1 MGNDMHESR
10 PNPLRRRLIGAI
22 AVALSGAALVL
33 PRALSA
39 ALAPTPRQSRGPFYP
54 DRLPLDTDNDL
65 VRVEGREGLA
75 QGEITDLSGRVLDRN
90 GQPVAGARVE
100 IWQCDANGRYLHRL
114 DRRDRPRDADF
125 QGYGR
130 YTTGADG
137 AYRFRTI
144 KPVPYPGR
152 APHIHFA
159 VSAPGRD
166 PLVTQMYVRGAPE
179 NRQDWLLNGVGDEAA
194 RERLIVAFEPTPG
207 TTDAALTA
215 RFDLVFG

>member
-1 MGNDMHESR
+1 MHEPR
-10 PNPLRRRLIGAI
+10 PNPLRRRLIGA
-22 AVALSGAALVL
+22 VAALAGTALML

-39 ALAPTPRQSRGPFYP
+39 ALTPTPRQARGPFYP

-65 VRVEGREGLA
+65 VRVEGREELA
-75 QGEITDLSGRVLDRN
+75 KGEITDLSGRVLDRD
-90 GQPVAGARVE
+90 GEPVAGALVE

-130 YTTGADG
+130 FTTGADG
-137 AYRFRTI
+137 TYRFRTI

-166 PLVTQMYVRGAPE
+166 PLVTQMYVRGDPE
-179 NRQDWLLNGVGDEAA
+179 NRRDWLLNGVGDEAA
-194 RERLIVAFEPTPG
+194 RERLIVPFERTPEN
-207 TTDAALTA
+207 TDASLAA
-215 RFDLVFG
+215 RFDLVLG